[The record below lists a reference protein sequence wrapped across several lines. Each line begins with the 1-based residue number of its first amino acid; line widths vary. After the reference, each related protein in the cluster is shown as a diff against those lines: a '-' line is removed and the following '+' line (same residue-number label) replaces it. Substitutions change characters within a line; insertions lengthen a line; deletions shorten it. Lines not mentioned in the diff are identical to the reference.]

1 MNFYKT
7 NLMKKIATIGLVAF
21 LLFSCEN
28 PVSKKIKETKEGVT
42 NTTKAY
48 KELNKMG
55 DDIKEL
61 QEIEPL
67 TNEEMKAWLPDEIN
81 GMKRTGYKA
90 GQAAYMQIANVEAT
104 YSNADKSK
112 TFKVNVLD
120 GAGQM
125 GASATAGARMML
137 SMDMEEEDEYKV
149 KRTVKKGDM
158 KAMEEY
164 KKKNNNTPIQLMH
177 GKRFYI
183 QAYGTNMDVDETWDA
198 IDELD
203 LDDLG

>member
-1 MNFYKT
+1 
-7 NLMKKIATIGLVAF
+7 MKKTLTICILAGILIA
-21 LLFSCEN
+21 CDN

-48 KELNKMG
+48 KEINKMG

-61 QEIEPL
+61 QQVEPL
-67 TNEEMKAWLPDEIN
+67 TNDEMKAWLPDEIN

-90 GQAAYMQIANVEAT
+90 GQTAYIQIASIEAT
-104 YSNADKSK
+104 YSNEDKSK
-112 TFKVNVLD
+112 TFKATVMD
-120 GAGQM
+120 GAGEM
-125 GASATAGARMML
+125 GASATAGIRMML
-137 SMDMEEEDEYKV
+137 SMDMEEEDEYKT
-149 KRTVKKGDM
+149 KRTVKKGNI
-158 KAMEEY
+158 KAIEEY
-164 KKKNNNTPIQLMH
+164 KKNNNSTNIQLMH

-183 QAYGTNMDVDETWDA
+183 QANGTNMDVDETWDA

>member
-1 MNFYKT
+1 
-7 NLMKKIATIGLVAF
+7 MKKLLTLSLISLF
-21 LLFSCEN
+21 LFSCDN
-28 PVSKKIKETKEGVT
+28 PVSKKVKEAKEGVT

-61 QEIEPL
+61 QEMEPL
-67 TNEEMKAWLPDEIN
+67 TNDEMKAWLPDEIN

-104 YSNADKSK
+104 YSNEDKSK

-137 SMDMEEEDEYKV
+137 SMDMEEEDENKI
-149 KRTVKKGDM
+149 KRTVQKGDI

-164 KKKNNNTPIQLMH
+164 KKKNNNTNIQLMY

-198 IDELD
+198 IDDLD

>member
-1 MNFYKT
+1 
-7 NLMKKIATIGLVAF
+7 MKKIITICLVVSTM
-21 LLFSCEN
+21 LSCDN
-28 PVSKKIKETKEGVT
+28 PVSKKIKETKQGVE

-61 QEIEPL
+61 QQVEPL
-67 TNEEMKAWLPDEIN
+67 TNDEMKAWLPDKIN

-90 GQAAYMQIANVEAT
+90 GQTAYIQIASVEAT
-104 YSNADKSK
+104 YSNDDKSK
-112 TFKVNVLD
+112 TFKITVMD
-120 GAGQM
+120 GAGEM
-125 GASATAGARMML
+125 GASATAGVRMML

-149 KRTVKKGDM
+149 KRTVKKGES
-158 KAMEEY
+158 KAIEEY
-164 KKKNNNTPIQLMH
+164 KKKNNSTTIQLMH
-177 GKRFYI
+177 GKRFYV
-183 QAYGTNMDVDETWDA
+183 QANGTNMDVDETWDA

>member
-1 MNFYKT
+1 
-7 NLMKKIATIGLVAF
+7 MKKIAVLSMIAVF
-21 LLFSCEN
+21 LFSCDN

-48 KELNKMG
+48 KELNNMG

-67 TNEEMKAWLPDEIN
+67 TNDEMKAWLPDEVN
-81 GMKRTGYKA
+81 GMRRTGYKA
-90 GQAAYMQIANVEAT
+90 GQAAYMQIANIEAT
-104 YSNADKSK
+104 YSNEDKSK
-112 TFKVNVLD
+112 TFKVSVLD

-137 SMDMEEEDEYKV
+137 SMDMEEEDETKM
-149 KRTVKKGDM
+149 KRTVQKGDM
-158 KAMEEY
+158 RAMEEY
-164 KKKNNNTPIQLMH
+164 RKNNNRTTIQLMH

>member
-1 MNFYKT
+1 
-7 NLMKKIATIGLVAF
+7 MKKMLTICLLAAMLIA
-21 LLFSCEN
+21 CDN
-28 PVSKKIKETKEGVT
+28 PVSKKIKETKQGVE

-61 QEIEPL
+61 QKIEPL

-90 GQAAYMQIANVEAT
+90 GQTAYIQIASIEAT
-104 YSNADKSK
+104 YSNEDKSK
-112 TFKVNVLD
+112 IFKVTILD
-120 GAGQM
+120 GAGEM
-125 GASATAGARMML
+125 GASATAGVRMML

-149 KRTVKKGDM
+149 KRTVKKGDS
-158 KAMEEY
+158 KAIEEY
-164 KKKNNNTPIQLMH
+164 KKKNNSTSIQLMH
-177 GKRFYI
+177 EKRFYV
-183 QAYGTNMDVDETWDA
+183 QANGTNMDVDETWDA